1 MFQFPLVFHFKRFFQ
16 STSNIELTINEVEEL
31 AHLSQTLLQKY
42 VIKRKYNYFITLLLL
57 ITELIL
63 YLYNFSDNVDQ
74 LEEYLTQESYQK
86 FVALCMLQV
95 IQVAGEVAL
104 VAHAIYNYKKYKLSS
119 NYSLFYLM
127 VKIVGSLAFL
137 LIPMESIIKLKDKN
151 KKVAELAVITSVIYN
166 LILTNLPCVLLVQ
179 SFMLQS
185 IKLSNI
191 FERTK
196 EIRIIF
202 TMCYSIYIPIV
213 VIVLGVVSQFYQSVY
228 LYAFLVFYL
237 SYLTLNCLKIK
248 SNKYTNPV
256 VLIIWL
262 AMLKK
267 VCDDLGLNMWIM
279 FVKFII
285 RYIEMSEGVC
295 DMIIRGIFYIMDSQL
310 VEIRGLIAN
319 DENIEEL
326 QEINV

>member
-1 MFQFPLVFHFKRFFQ
+1 MFQFTLVFHLKRFFQ

-31 AHLSQTLLQKY
+31 AHLPQTLLQKY

-57 ITELIL
+57 IMELIL

-74 LEEYLTQESYQK
+74 LEQYLTRESYQK
-86 FVALCMLQV
+86 FVALCMLQI
-95 IQVAGEVAL
+95 IQIAGEVAL
-104 VAHAIYNYKKYKLSS
+104 VTQAIYSYKKYKLSS

-137 LIPMESIIKLKDKN
+137 LIPMEPIIKLSDTN
-151 KKVAELAVITSVIYN
+151 KKVSELAVITSVIYN
-166 LILTNLPCVLLVQ
+166 LILTNLPCILLVQ

-191 FERTK
+191 FERMR
-196 EIRIIF
+196 EFRIIF
-202 TMCYSIYIPIV
+202 TICYSIYIPIV
-213 VIVLGVVSQFYQSVY
+213 VIVLGVASQFYQSVY
-228 LYAFLVFYL
+228 LYAFLVFYIA
-237 SYLTLNCLKIK
+237 YLTLNCLKIK
-248 SNKYTNPV
+248 SNKFTNPI

-267 VCDDLGLNMWIM
+267 VCDDLGLNMWIL

-295 DMIIRGIFYIMDSQL
+295 DMIIRGLFYIMDSQL
-310 VEIRGLIAN
+310 IDIRGLIAN